1 MIAILAKPCRR
12 DDAPRFVL
20 RTARISRVQK
30 RGSWTIFFNV
40 KILST
45 KSYSS
50 NSCTLWA
57 SGKQALQD
65 LCDQSAA
72 RVCCE
77 TAKGTTMT
85 TSCSRL
91 PGAYMVHAV
100 SLPAALCVKKTKSTH
115 ARVMNPHVMCFRR
128 CQHHPTCN
136 MFPPLSTAAM

>member
-1 MIAILAKPCRR
+1 MTMRLDLFYAQIQ
-12 DDAPRFVL
+12 V
-20 RTARISRVQK
+20 ISRIQK

-40 KILST
+40 KILS
-45 KSYSS
+45 SS
-50 NSCTLWA
+50 L
-57 SGKQALQD
+57 GKVLF
-65 LCDQSAA
+65 LELVYVLGLGHKHCKIFA

-91 PGAYMVHAV
+91 PGAYPVHAV